1 MKTIKVFDG
10 ILVHRAGPVAWI
22 HLNQWVGL
30 NVKGLEHIPTI
41 SWELRSKGEA
51 KAFVAAA
58 KANLDA
64 VLQELCREF
73 DKAEKDP
80 VFGITAAAGEPARIS
95 SGSGRDIDRG
105 RPTEIVPAIRVG
117 KPQGTSQ
124 REGD

>member
-1 MKTIKVFDG
+1 MSAVK
-10 ILVHRAGPVAWI
+10 ILKGLLVNRAGPVAWI

-30 NVKGLEHIPTI
+30 NVKGLEDIPAI

-51 KAFVAAA
+51 KAIVALL

-73 DKAEKDP
+73 DKAEKDGP
-80 VFGITAAAGEPARIS
+80 GPLFGLSATAG
-95 SGSGRDIDRG
+95 DRG
-105 RPTEIVPAIRVG
+105 APTEIVPAFSVG
-117 KPQGTSQ
+117 KPKGTSQ

>member
-1 MKTIKVFDG
+1 MKTLKVFDG
-10 ILVHRAGPVAWI
+10 ILIHRAGPVAWI

-30 NVKGLEHIPTI
+30 NVKGLEDIPSI

-64 VLQELCREF
+64 VLQKLCREF

-95 SGSGRDIDRG
+95 SGSGRVIDRG
-105 RPTEIVPAIRVG
+105 GPTEIVPAIRIG

>member
-1 MKTIKVFDG
+1 MRTIKIFDG

-30 NVKGLEHIPTI
+30 NVKGLEDIPSI

-51 KAFVAAA
+51 KAFVTAA

-73 DKAEKDP
+73 DKAEKNP
-80 VFGITAAAGEPARIS
+80 LFGLTAAASEPARIS
-95 SGSGRDIDRG
+95 SGSDRDRG
-105 RPTEIVPAIRVG
+105 GPIKIVPAIPVG
-117 KPQGTSQ
+117 KPQDISQ

>member
-1 MKTIKVFDG
+1 MSAVKIFKG
-10 ILVHRAGPVAWI
+10 ILVHCAGPVAWI

-30 NVKGLEHIPTI
+30 NVRGLEDIPSI

-64 VLQELCREF
+64 VLQQLCREF
-73 DKAEKDP
+73 DKAEKNP

-95 SGSGRDIDRG
+95 SGPCRDRG
-105 RPTEIVPAIRVG
+105 GPTETVPTSPVG